1 MNYDRTFLNFIS
13 KLFIIF
19 GMIALAHPAQ
29 AKPQVTFGVP
39 ELNCRDD
46 GQISLNRCAIYWSKT
61 TDFLQSQVYQ
71 DEMIHIPQQYRSMF
85 AIAERDWR
93 RYRQAHC
100 EAVIGPFVGGSMVP
114 MLYHR
119 CLAIVTND
127 RIADLQG
134 LAPPSD
140 ASEGD
145 QMQSLMAELQQN
157 DVQQIWDRYQA
168 EYCQFELQYFSQ
180 SKHRQSC
187 ITRLSQTRLR
197 HLKIMMDSR

>member
-13 KLFIIF
+13 ELFIIF

-29 AKPQVTFGVP
+29 AKSQVTFGVP

-46 GQISLNRCAIYWSKT
+46 GQISLNRCAVYWSKT

-71 DEMIHIPQQYRSMF
+71 DEMIVLSQRYRSRF
-85 AIAERDWR
+85 EIAERDWR

-100 EAVIGPFVGGSMVP
+100 QEVISPFVGGSMVP

-140 ASEGD
+140 VSAGD
-145 QMQSLMAELQQN
+145 PIQSLITELQQN
-157 DVQQIWDRYQA
+157 DVQQIWNRYQA
-168 EYCQFELQYFSQ
+168 EYCQFESQYFSQ
-180 SKHRQSC
+180 STRRQSC
-187 ITRLSQTRLR
+187 VTRLSQNRLR